1 MKTSIMRKSIIFTI
15 LSFLALLFTIS
26 CSKDKCGDN
35 KILVIEYDPMG
46 YIGISDRFNIDIDK
60 NGVNDIQ
67 GYYYNH
73 SGAGEFYFK
82 SFYPDVCK
90 ISIGEYRDNKY
101 QKYLLENDSINHR
114 LSWASETPFYNIM
127 SDSLVGKRYL
137 GVRILKEDSV
147 NYGWV
152 LILVGS
158 AYENLK
164 AGYHIQKTAFC
175 TVPNQPIL
183 AGQECLF
190 LEE

>member
-1 MKTSIMRKSIIFTI
+1 MRKSIIFTI
-15 LSFLALLFTIS
+15 LSFLALLFTTS

-35 KILVIEYDPMG
+35 KILVVEYDPMG
-46 YIGISDRFNIDIDK
+46 YIGISDRFNIDIDN

-67 GYYYNH
+67 GYFFDH
-73 SGAGEFYFK
+73 SGYGEFYFK

-137 GVRILKEDSV
+137 GVRI
-147 NYGWV
+147 
-152 LILVGS
+152 
-158 AYENLK
+158 
-164 AGYHIQKTAFC
+164 
-175 TVPNQPIL
+175 
-183 AGQECLF
+183 
-190 LEE
+190 